1 MVLLKN
7 YLIRFRDR
15 GKYMILDRNI
25 LIDQIIQKELVE
37 NTNPILQQDL
47 LKKSI
52 EEEKE
57 NFIQEQVKTIFKDRK
72 YYKHFQ
78 EAVVPNQQVQ
88 PQKPQVEPVTAEQT
102 QAAAKAKTIQSQ
114 MVNVERQQS
123 DQNLTPQK
131 QKSLEEKKLALQA
144 QLEKLRIDSQERVAN
159 KRIASDERHGTKR
172 TILGSL
178 SGGIGNGVGMGLIGA
193 AGMGIAKVAGKF
205 F

>member
-1 MVLLKN
+1 
-7 YLIRFRDR
+7 
-15 GKYMILDRNI
+15 MILDRNI

-78 EAVVPNQQVQ
+78 EAIIPNQ

-102 QAAAKAKTIQSQ
+102 QAEAKAKTIQSQ
-114 MVNVERQQS
+114 MANVERQQS

-131 QKSLEEKKLALQA
+131 QKSLEDKKLALRA
-144 QLEKLRIDSQERVAN
+144 ALEKLRIDSQERVAN

-172 TILGSL
+172 TILGGL
-178 SGGIGNGVGMGLIGA
+178 SGGIGSGVGMGLIGA
-193 AGMGIAKVAGKF
+193 AGMGIAKLAKAAF
-205 F
+205 

>member
-7 YLIRFRDR
+7 YLIRFR
-15 GKYMILDRNI
+15 GTYMILDRNI

-37 NTNPILQQDL
+37 NTNPILRQDL

-102 QAAAKAKTIQSQ
+102 QAAAKAKAIQSQ
-114 MVNVERQQS
+114 MVNVKQQQL
-123 DQNLTPQK
+123 DRNLTPEK
-131 QKSLEEKKLALQA
+131 KKSLDQKKVELQA
-144 QLEKLRIDSQERVAN
+144 ALEKLRIDSEERVAN
-159 KRIASDERHGTKR
+159 NRISSDERHGTKR
-172 TILGSL
+172 AILGNL
-178 SGGIGNGVGMGLIGA
+178 SSGIGSGVGMGLIGA
-193 AGMGIAKVAGKF
+193 AGMGIAKLAKAAF
-205 F
+205 